1 MDIQLM
7 LEDPEISKTPKFFLK
22 VSNSYFMSTQ
32 KYTEYLK
39 NFLFKKRK
47 NVGQTTTMAT
57 ITDNARNGNTTTKLT
72 NEKKTRSALK
82 TNVGKTRTTNELNVF
97 EQTRVGQ

>member
-1 MDIQLM
+1 M

-47 NVGQTTTMAT
+47 VAGLHTTTMAT
-57 ITDNARNGNTTTKLT
+57 ITDNAAAANKRVDTTKLT
-72 NEKKTRSALK
+72 TEKK
-82 TNVGKTRTTNELNVF
+82 
-97 EQTRVGQ
+97 